1 MNKKIEN
8 IVIIGSGPAGY
19 TAAIYTAR
27 AGLEPVLFASSVEAG
42 GDLMKT
48 TDVEN
53 FPGFPKGIMGPD
65 LMEEMKNQA
74 LKFGCKMINDDVISV
89 DLKEKVKQVTT
100 SQNGTVLAH
109 AVILATGSEYRK
121 LNIPGRKSFQDTVFR
136 TAQPVM
142 VLSFGIRMLL
152 LQVVGILPWRRQYF

>member
-1 MNKKIEN
+1 MNQEN
-8 IVIIGSGPAGY
+8 VVIIGSGPAGY

-74 LKFGCKMINDDVISV
+74 IKFGCKMINDDVISV
-89 DLKEKVKQVTT
+89 DLKEKVKQVVS
-100 SQNGTVLAH
+100 SQNGTFLAR

-121 LNIPGRKSFQDTVFR
+121 LNIPGEKE
-136 TAQPVM
+136 
-142 VLSFGIRMLL
+142 LSGYGVSYCATCDGAFFGIKMLL
-152 LQVVGILPWRRQYF
+152 LRVAGILPWKRLSF